1 MLTFLPQKK
10 LEMKEDLS
18 IYQHLL
24 NIPNLEVEQVTFEK
38 NSIQIFCRIDKMEA
52 EICPNCA
59 KLVDTKTPKYR
70 RQIRDLDISGRKVIL
85 HLQVHQ
91 YRCDCGRRFSETFDL
106 VSSGKSYTK
115 RQAKYVF
122 EMSAKQSHLQVA
134 AIVDMCHKTVE
145 RICYDQVIERS
156 IDWSK
161 IRRIGIDEFAFK
173 KGHKDF
179 ITILIDLDTHE
190 IIDILEQRDKKFL
203 RAYFQRLGQGFCEQ
217 IQEFCSD
224 MWGPFQDLAEELFPN
239 ALIHVDRFHWTLH
252 LNKVVDNFRKKLR
265 RDDKEEAAFKGLKWK
280 LIKRPENLNP
290 QEVADL
296 QEAFEKAPE
305 LEDLYQLRNTFQSI
319 FDTAYSYEFAV
330 TQIDH
335 WIAYAT
341 DWKNKYLNQ
350 FIELFG
356 RHRTNILNYFKTRL
370 SSGAVEGTNNL
381 LRTVKRFTFGM
392 SNFENFKFRVFAY
405 KM

>member
-1 MLTFLPQKK
+1 MLKFLQIKIG
-10 LEMKEDLS
+10 EMNQDLT
-18 IYQHLL
+18 IYKMLL
-24 NIPNLEVEQVTFEK
+24 NIPNLEVEQVEFKK
-38 NSIQIFCRIDKMEA
+38 NVVHIFCKINKISA
-52 EICPNCA
+52 ESCPNCGQ
-59 KLVDTKTPKYR
+59 LVDTKTPKYR

-91 YRCDCGRRFSETFDL
+91 YRCDCGRRFSETFEI
-106 VSSGKSYTK
+106 VSPGKSYTK

-145 RICYDQVIERS
+145 RICYDQVIERP
-156 IDWSK
+156 INWSK

-203 RAYFQRLGQGFCEQ
+203 RAYFQGLGEEFCQQ

-224 MWGPFQDLAEELFPN
+224 MWGPFQDLAAELFPN
-239 ALIHVDRFHWTLH
+239 AMIHVDRFHWTLH
-252 LNKVVDNFRKKLR
+252 LNKVLDNTRKKLR
-265 RDDKEEAAFKGLKWK
+265 RNDKEEEAFKGLKWK
-280 LIKRPENLNP
+280 LIKRPENLKP
-290 QEVADL
+290 QEAEDL
-296 QEAFEKAPE
+296 QKAFEKAPE
-305 LEDLYQLRNTFQSI
+305 LEDLYQLRNTFQAI
-319 FDTAYSYEFAV
+319 FDTDYSYDFAV
-330 TQIDH
+330 QQIDH
-335 WIAYAT
+335 WLAYAAN
-341 DWKNKYLNQ
+341 WKNKYLKQ
-350 FIELFG
+350 FTELFE
-356 RHRTNILNYFKTRL
+356 RHRTNILNYFKTSL